1 MKALKRRIV
10 FFGLLFFT
18 MKGYGQQNDS
28 AQYKEILQFF
38 DAVAQVYK
46 QASKLGFTAKYIY
59 TDELQPKKVIDS
71 LKGEYIINGQN
82 YWFRIA
88 QTETMK
94 NDSLVI
100 MLFDEDK
107 MIYVRKAVQQAGFDP
122 VDQMKNFLSAKQK
135 VTSKI
140 VRGKKYN
147 ELQIGFPAGMDY
159 KSVNLTVEK
168 STGYLVKSVYFIRTT
183 LLTDITD
190 DKDADNAN
198 SFSDY
203 ARVEINYSDYHVD
216 TSNSLFDENR
226 FIRRSGKTITAS
238 EQYKNYKIFLG
249 SSNL

>member
-1 MKALKRRIV
+1 MKAFKRWVI
-10 FFGLLFFT
+10 FLGLVSFT
-18 MKGYGQQNDS
+18 LQGYGQQNDS
-28 AQYKEILQFF
+28 AQYKDILQFF
-38 DAVAQVYK
+38 DAVAQSYR

-59 TDELQPKKVIDS
+59 TDELQPKKIIDS

-107 MIYVRKAVQQAGFDP
+107 MIYVRKAVQQTGFDP
-122 VDQMKNFLSAKQK
+122 VEQMKNFLSGKDK

-147 ELQIGFPAGMDY
+147 ELQIGFPQGMDY
-159 KSVNLTVEK
+159 KSVNLTVDK
-168 STGYLVKSVYFIRTT
+168 STGYLLKSVYFIRTA
-183 LLTDITD
+183 LLTDNTD
-190 DKDADNAN
+190 DNSADNAT

-203 ARVEINYSDYHVD
+203 ARVEITYSDYHTD

-226 FIRRSGKTITAS
+226 FIKRSGKTITAS